1 MRNYNQ
7 NEVYS
12 QQILNPLTYG
22 VVSRPIAY
30 THDIF
35 IDKELVQPLDWRL
48 ELDTIRNASPN
59 DIVNLR
65 INCPGGSDMV
75 MGAFVK
81 AIAEC
86 QGHVVGH
93 IEHTCA
99 SAATIIFL
107 ACHEFIVSD
116 DAEFMVHTSSLGYGG
131 KQNNFN
137 EYAIFVNKS
146 NERLMRKYYEGFLS
160 QEEIDLTLKGA
171 DLWMNSEEVIERLQN
186 KIEKETE
193 DEPEP
198 LTREVAENL
207 PKEELI
213 NAMFGEE
220 ENNEIAEGTVSAL
233 EEGEQE
239 DKVVWGDNK
248 VTLYFP
254 DEDYPKHFV
263 SFEVEKN
270 KMYAECDL
278 DELDVTVMEE
288 WFYDIEDLRN
298 YCEYRSIKHKP
309 SNTYKQLA
317 KKIIEEIKSKV
328 PQQ

>member
-1 MRNYNQ
+1 MTTIAYRDGIMAAEGKMTLGDMVIKLDTEKVFWVNNHLVGVCGRACAINTFVTWLQKMTDYHIVNQ
-7 NEVYS
+7 EVGELVDLVPPALEDDEGYSALVVTPSRQVLMYDGNTPIDMGSDVPMSVGSGSCFALAAMKAGNSAEEAVKVACELDVYS
-12 QQILNPLTYG
+12 GGEIT
-22 VVSRPIAY
+22 VV
-30 THDIF
+30 
-35 IDKELVQPLDWRL
+35 QL
-48 ELDTIRNASPN
+48 E
-59 DIVNLR
+59 
-65 INCPGGSDMV
+65 
-75 MGAFVK
+75 
-81 AIAEC
+81 
-86 QGHVVGH
+86 
-93 IEHTCA
+93 
-99 SAATIIFL
+99 
-107 ACHEFIVSD
+107 
-116 DAEFMVHTSSLGYGG
+116 
-131 KQNNFN
+131 
-137 EYAIFVNKS
+137 
-146 NERLMRKYYEGFLS
+146 
-160 QEEIDLTLKGA
+160 EE
-171 DLWMNSEEVIERLQN
+171 S
-186 KIEKETE
+186 
-193 DEPEP
+193 EP

-207 PKEELI
+207 SKEELI

-220 ENNEIAEGTVSAL
+220 ENKEIAEGTVSSP

-263 SFEVEKN
+263 SFEVKKN

-298 YCEYRSIKHKP
+298 YCEYMSIKHKP